1 MALPV
6 SMGELMRAI
15 SPTLGIGAKMARRS
29 SGETWS
35 PSTTMSSPPS
45 MIRPIKSTTLP
56 AISSDA
62 CKVAVS
68 TIIETDPLSSASP
81 ASASS
86 LKSQSTKAI
95 GGRSATT
102 MPVFP
107 EGNWTILPRESTPLP
122 APAFAIA
129 FCAASMSRMAP
140 SACAPTTLGFD
151 PISSTLVPGGI
162 RSSSLIL
169 TAATDPTE
177 AGPVLK
183 CTISPRA
190 KILVPPFES
199 ATAAG
204 VVAEGSVDSAD
215 DSVSTAT
222 DDMCRRLLS
231 TESVLEGKRAR
242 PGAIVPKAR
251 AGVLWPTR
259 AL

>member
-1 MALPV
+1 
-6 SMGELMRAI
+6 
-15 SPTLGIGAKMARRS
+15 
-29 SGETWS
+29 
-35 PSTTMSSPPS
+35 

-68 TIIETDPLSSASP
+68 TIIETDPL
-81 ASASS
+81 
-86 LKSQSTKAI
+86 
-95 GGRSATT
+95 
-102 MPVFP
+102 
-107 EGNWTILPRESTPLP
+107 
-122 APAFAIA
+122 
-129 FCAASMSRMAP
+129 
-140 SACAPTTLGFD
+140 
-151 PISSTLVPGGI
+151 SSTLVPGGI